1 MSGVQNG
8 AGGHPPFEVY
18 IDRDSV
24 LRRVGELARD
34 LAGRTG
40 TEGEPPCL
48 VGVAEG
54 ARPFARQLQQRLPGT
69 PPVHWIR
76 AKSYG
81 DRTES
86 SGTVTVVEVEQGG
99 IPCAGREV
107 VLIEDIVDTGR
118 TIAALKQHFEA
129 AGATGFRV
137 ATLLSKPARRVVDVE
152 LHHVG
157 FEIEDRFVIGF
168 GMDVAQRYR
177 ELDHIAIY
185 DEAVERAAGG

>member
-1 MSGVQNG
+1 MSDQTPK
-8 AGGHPPFEVY
+8 AQGHPPFEVY
-18 IDRDSV
+18 IDRETV
-24 LRRVGELARD
+24 LRRVGEIARD
-34 LAGRTG
+34 LAGNLG
-40 TEGEPPCL
+40 PEGELPCL

-54 ARPFARQLQQRLPGT
+54 ARPFARQLQQRFPGN

-81 DRTES
+81 DGTES
-86 SGTVTVVEVEQGG
+86 SGSVTVVEVEQGG
-99 IPCAGREV
+99 IPCGGREV

-129 AGATGFRV
+129 KGATGFRV
-137 ATLLSKPARRVVDVE
+137 ATLLSKPARRVVEVD

-157 FEIEDRFVIGF
+157 FDIEDKFVIGF

-185 DEAVERAAGG
+185 DEAIEKAHG